1 MRKFFNTDERI
12 REKHSLPSDTPI
24 YEIGYNLSPG
34 MIYNITLLLR
44 NGKKVEISKGTIE
57 KARWNDENYYLRVM
71 KGHLDDGRSIP
82 LENRSFLT
90 FSEGTKFLYQ

>member
-1 MRKFFNTDERI
+1 MRKFFSTDERI
-12 REKHSLPSDTPI
+12 REKHGLPSDTPI
-24 YEIGYNLSPG
+24 HEIANLSPG

-44 NGKKVEISKGTIE
+44 SGKKVEISKGVIE
-57 KARWNDENYYLRVM
+57 KARWNDEEYYLRVM

-82 LENRSFLT
+82 LENRSFFT